1 MVLRSCSPPP
11 SPLVA
16 TPFAPASRILLCHLS
31 RSVVISLKKK
41 TAEWWDGFSKDK
53 TYKRFIKTDFTKWCE
68 EEDRE
73 YMGDFGA
80 ADDMGG
86 MGGGGMDFGELPL
99 RRTAVGKL
107 CAPVLVARAPQLSAA
122 ATAARVSH
130 CAFPRRWNGR
140 HGRHGRHGHGRR
152 HGQLWGQRRRS
163 AV

>member
-1 MVLRSCSPPP
+1 M
-11 SPLVA
+11 
-16 TPFAPASRILLCHLS
+16 
-31 RSVVISLKKK
+31 ISLKKK

-53 TYKRFIKTDFTKWCE
+53 TYKRFIKTDFSKWCE

-86 MGGGGMDFGELPL
+86 GMGGGGMDFGELPQVH
-99 RRTAVGKL
+99 RTVVAMLGT
-107 CAPVLVARAPQLSAA
+107 PVLVARALQPSAA
-122 ATAARVSH
+122 ATAARLLR

-140 HGRHGRHGHGRR
+140 HGRHGRHGHGWR

>member
-1 MVLRSCSPPP
+1 MVLRCCSPPP
-11 SPLVA
+11 SRGVSRRRSRL
-16 TPFAPASRILLCHLS
+16 PAASSLSHLS

-86 MGGGGMDFGELPL
+86 MGGGGMDFGELPH
-99 RRTAVGKL
+99 RTVVG
-107 CAPVLVARAPQLSAA
+107 
-122 ATAARVSH
+122 
-130 CAFPRRWNGR
+130 
-140 HGRHGRHGHGRR
+140 
-152 HGQLWGQRRRS
+152 
-163 AV
+163 